1 MSEPSQDQIG
11 ATVKLWSAKLAKD
24 FPQGMLVSFGNGE
37 NDPIYHVG
45 RPRVLN
51 AKGIIPKIQLQV
63 LDVPKELVVDVVTY
77 EVVQQSPLVA
87 KVHGTDGEVMTW
99 SANVPESRT

>member
-1 MSEPSQDQIG
+1 VSDPGQDQVG
-11 ATVKLWSAKLAKD
+11 VTVKQWSAKLSKE
-24 FPQGMLVSFGNGE
+24 FPNGLLVSFGNEE

-51 AKGIIPKIQLQV
+51 AKGIVPKVQLQV
-63 LDVPKELVVDVVTY
+63 LDVPKEFVVDVVTY
-77 EVVQQSPLVA
+77 EITQESPLVA
-87 KVHGTDGEVMTW
+87 TVHGTDGQVMTW